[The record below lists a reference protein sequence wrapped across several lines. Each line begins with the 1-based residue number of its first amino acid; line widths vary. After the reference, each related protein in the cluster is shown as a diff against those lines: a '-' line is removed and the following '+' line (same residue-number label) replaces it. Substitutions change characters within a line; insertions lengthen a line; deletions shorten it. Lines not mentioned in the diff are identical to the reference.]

1 MKRRSAGFV
10 LVAVLWV
17 LAALAVLAAYIDGV
31 ATDLVE
37 DARLAKRSL
46 ERELDR
52 RSTRATVIYLLA
64 TGRMNRRGLILETP
78 QRFFTEGARLPDE
91 GDGELLVTGRV
102 YAGLGD
108 TRFAVQ
114 DESGLVSV
122 NSPERRIGKKRP
134 FASLLR
140 YVGIE
145 RESVGLIVARVEDYI
160 DRNQDLRMNGAEA
173 ADYSARGKP
182 PPPNWIMVSPL
193 ELQNVLGVDEI
204 ISAEQWH
211 RLLPLLSMRHSFPYN
226 FDVMPPEVLAAVLGI
241 DPQSVQP
248 LLDDR
253 EEQSISRPSYLAMR
267 TGKDLDI
274 DPEDHRLEIP
284 SSFLRISLWHEEDG
298 LRTLAGIEL
307 TPSSD
312 LAPWRIDYH
321 YDEFAPASDTRP
333 PQTVATPL
341 LQQVERH
348 SDQVR

>member
-1 MKRRSAGFV
+1 M
-10 LVAVLWV
+10 AVLWV

-31 ATDLVE
+31 ATSLVE

-64 TGRMNRRGLILETP
+64 TGRMNHRGLILETP
-78 QRFFTEGARLPDE
+78 QRFADTLAEDARLPGE

-122 NSPERRIGKKRP
+122 NSPEMPP

-145 RESVGLIVARVEDYI
+145 RDSVALIVARVEDYI
-160 DRNQDLRMNGAEA
+160 DKDGTLQVNGAEA
-173 ADYSARGKP
+173 AHYSARGKP
-182 PPPNWIMVSPL
+182 PPPNWIMASPL
-193 ELQNVLGVDEI
+193 EFQNVLGVDEI
-204 ISAEQWH
+204 MSAEQWR
-211 RLLPLLSMRHSFPYN
+211 RLRPLLSMRRSFAYN
-226 FDVMPPEVLAAVLGI
+226 FNVMHPEVLAAVLGL
-241 DPQSVQP
+241 DRQSVQP

-253 EEQSISRPSYLAMR
+253 EEQSISRLSYLAMR
-267 TGKDLDI
+267 TGRYLDI
-274 DPEDHRLEIP
+274 DEILENP

-321 YDEFAPASDTRP
+321 YDEFAPAPDTRP

>member
-1 MKRRSAGFV
+1 M
-10 LVAVLWV
+10 AVLWV

-52 RSTRATVIYLLA
+52 RSTQATVIYLLT
-64 TGRMNRRGLILETP
+64 TGRMNHRGLILETP
-78 QRFFTEGARLPDE
+78 QRFFTEGARLPDK

-145 RESVGLIVARVEDYI
+145 RDSVDLIVARVEDYI
-160 DRNQDLRMNGAEA
+160 DKDGTLRVNGAEA
-173 ADYSARGKP
+173 AHYSARGKP
-182 PPPNWIMVSPL
+182 PPPNWIMASPL
-193 ELQNVLGVDEI
+193 EFQNVLGVDEI
-204 ISAEQWH
+204 ISAEQWR
-211 RLLPLLSMRHSFPYN
+211 RLRPLLSMRHSFGYN
-226 FDVMPPEVLAAVLGI
+226 FNVMHLEVLAAVLGL
-241 DPQSVQP
+241 DRQSVQP

-253 EEQSISRPSYLAMR
+253 EERSISRPGYLAMR

-274 DPEDHRLEIP
+274 GPEDYHPEIP
-284 SSFLRISLWHEEDG
+284 SRFLRISLWHEEDG
-298 LRTLAGIEL
+298 LHTQVGIEM

-312 LAPWRIDYH
+312 IAPWRIDYH
-321 YDEFAPASDTRP
+321 YDEFAPAPDTRP

>member
-52 RSTRATVIYLLA
+52 RSTQATVIYLLA

-78 QRFFTEGARLPDE
+78 QRFADTLAEDDSLPDE
-91 GDGELLVTGRV
+91 GDGELFVTGRV

-122 NSPERRIGKKRP
+122 NSPEMPR

-145 RESVGLIVARVEDYI
+145 RDSVELIVARVKDYTDS
-160 DRNQDLRMNGAEA
+160 DRELQVNGAEA
-173 ADYSARGKP
+173 AHYSARGRP
-182 PPPNWIMVSPL
+182 PPPNLSMASPL

-204 ISAEQWH
+204 ISAEQWR
-211 RLLPLLSMRHSFPYN
+211 RLLPLLSMRRSFAYN
-226 FDVMPPEVLAAVLGI
+226 FNVMHPDVLAAVLDI
-241 DPQSVQP
+241 DRQSVQP

-253 EEQSISRPSYLAMR
+253 QEQSISRLSYLAMR
-267 TGKDLDI
+267 TGKYLDI
-274 DPEDHRLEIP
+274 DEIIENP